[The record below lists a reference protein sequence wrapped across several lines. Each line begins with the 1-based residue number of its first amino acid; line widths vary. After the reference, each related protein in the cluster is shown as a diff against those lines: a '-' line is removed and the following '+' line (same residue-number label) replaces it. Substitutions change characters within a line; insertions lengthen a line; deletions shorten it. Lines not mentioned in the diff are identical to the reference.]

1 MFDEQHSDHFMRH
14 SSDSRPG
21 KRFLN
26 LVSVAESQLIEAG
39 VCKVYSSGLCSYSDA
54 RFFSARRVQGSAT
67 REFDGR
73 LATVALLKG

>member
-1 MFDEQHSDHFMRH
+1 MCHALMQI
-14 SSDSRPG
+14 SRVQPFSMVKG

-26 LVSVAESQLIEAG
+26 LVAVAESQLIEAG
-39 VCKVYSSGLCSYSDA
+39 VVKIYPSGLCSYSDA
-54 RFFSARRVQGSAT
+54 RFFSARRVQRSAI

>member
-1 MFDEQHSDHFMRH
+1 MD
-14 SSDSRPG
+14 SSGSSSE

-39 VCKVYSSGLCSYSDA
+39 VVKIYPSGLCSYSDA
-54 RFFSARRVQGSAT
+54 RFFSARRVQRSAT